1 MPQFVPKT
9 TSAGAQGSLFD
20 AFGARRAFTLIE
32 LLMVIAIIAILAA
45 MLLPALSSA
54 KAKGQ
59 QVACLNHLKQLV
71 LGFNLYAAD
80 SDGKLPE
87 NTPGAYK
94 ATNAWVLGNLKLPA
108 ESTNQL
114 LIRQG
119 KLFPYASQVQTYRC
133 PADLSQLRGIPR
145 ARSYAMNGWIGSRH
159 MEQASRNNS
168 YRSFVRESEIAAA
181 RPSALWVFIDEHEMS
196 IDDGWF
202 PVTMDDSRPFESFPA
217 MRHARGYGLSFA
229 DGHVEKYKLVDANSR
244 FVDAGSQTSP
254 SNVDWQKLKQV
265 STLR

>member
-1 MPQFVPKT
+1 
-9 TSAGAQGSLFD
+9 
-20 AFGARRAFTLIE
+20 
-32 LLMVIAIIAILAA
+32 
-45 MLLPALSSA
+45 
-54 KAKGQ
+54 
-59 QVACLNHLKQLV
+59 
-71 LGFNLYAAD
+71 
-80 SDGKLPE
+80 
-87 NTPGAYK
+87 
-94 ATNAWVLGNLKLPA
+94 
-108 ESTNQL
+108 
-114 LIRQG
+114 
-119 KLFPYASQVQTYRC
+119 
-133 PADLSQLRGIPR
+133 
-145 ARSYAMNGWIGSRH
+145 MNGWIGSRH